1 MFDKFKNKIFGTK
14 EEVNEEDEK
23 LKKENEKAKKRE
35 EKLKQKEDVRIINK
49 LIDNWQN
56 TFGNLKNWNQEF
68 NGYTLSD
75 IEVHDY
81 GCSARI
87 YAPWGIDISDLEK
100 FRSVIES
107 GCKCEF
113 IYNIPQHKQF
123 AMAKFVYPEQVKINT
138 WKFTPAKVK
147 PWEFFCGYDVS
158 GEPVIFNLNDTPQI
172 LDAGQQRRG
181 KNGAID
187 HAIISWIHSC
197 DEKELTLYLF
207 QCAKNDLIKYKD
219 CKQVYCYADTLD
231 KILMALEHLEDELKR
246 RTKLFESMVSRA
258 DGNDNIFHYNKLHSN
273 NKIPYIIVV
282 IDEFIE
288 LMPDNSTDDKETKL
302 TKNKI
307 MKYLQKIGQWG
318 GALGLNYAILHQKP
332 SKELMPTFI
341 KNQSS
346 IRICFGFEDLVC
358 CAIVLG
364 DELAKYAHKL
374 PPRKAY
380 FSNNEGNGYL
390 YTSDLKGRIRMFIEP
405 SIKPNHRTL
414 FSDLEKLN
422 KPPQQP
428 KLIPNSTNM
437 RSETIPKPIDKG
449 TAPLPL
455 QIKEI
460 EKEEKANQEQNNKK
474 NETIMTPKVNT
485 TKLNVKIPN
494 GIMDFSAIDDTKTT
508 IDEKLKENIKNIPNY
523 VPYEPMNTKIV
534 IDQTN
539 LSLLKTE
546 KPKKKNK
553 EE

>member
-1 MFDKFKNKIFGTK
+1 ML
-14 EEVNEEDEK
+14 EK
-23 LKKENEKAKKRE
+23 LKIKIGLKNEDKTTQEKQELEEERINKKKEKQ
-35 EKLKQKEDVRIINK
+35 KQKEDAHIINQ
-49 LIDNWQN
+49 LVHNWQN
-56 TFGNLKNWNQEF
+56 TFANLENWNKEL
-68 NGYTLSD
+68 NGYTLNN
-75 IEVHDY
+75 IEVQDY
-81 GCSARI
+81 GLSARI
-87 YAPWGIDISDLEK
+87 YAPWGIDIFDLEK
-100 FRSVIES
+100 YVSIIES

-113 IYNIPQHKQF
+113 IYNIPQHRQF
-123 AMAKFVYPEQVKINT
+123 AMAQFVYPNQVKINER
-138 WKFTPAKVK
+138 KFSPEKVK
-147 PWEFFCGYDVS
+147 PWEFFCGYDLT
-158 GEPVIFNLNDTPQI
+158 GKPVIFNLNDTPQI

-187 HAIISWIHSC
+187 HAIVSWIHSC
-197 DEKELTLYLF
+197 DETEIMLYLF
-207 QCAKNDLIKYKD
+207 QGAKNDLIKYKN
-219 CKQVYCYADTLD
+219 CKQVYCYADTLE
-231 KILMALEHLEDELKR
+231 KILTALEHLEGELKH
-246 RTKLFESMVSRA
+246 RTKLFESMVSKA
-258 DGNDNIFHYNKLHSN
+258 DGNDNIFHYNKLHFSS
-273 NKIPYIIVV
+273 KLPYIIVV

-288 LMPDNSTDDKETKL
+288 LMPDNSTDDKTIKD
-302 TKNKI
+302 KKGKI
-307 MKYLQKIGQWG
+307 MKHLQQIGQWG
-318 GALGLNYAILHQKP
+318 GSLGINYAILHQKP

-346 IRICFGFEDLVC
+346 IRLCFGFEDLVC

-364 DELAKYAHKL
+364 DGLAKRAYKL

-380 FSNNEGNGYL
+380 FSNNEHNGYL

-437 RSETIPKPIDKG
+437 GKETVSKPSDKG

-460 EKEEKANQEQNNKK
+460 EKEEKVSQDQNNKK
-474 NETIMTPKVNT
+474 DETTMTPKINI

-508 IDEKLKENIKNIPNY
+508 IDEKVKENIKNIPNY
-523 VPYEPMNTKIV
+523 VPYEPMNTKVV

-553 EE
+553 ED

>member
-1 MFDKFKNKIFGTK
+1 MFDKFKNKFFCTK

-23 LKKENEKAKKRE
+23 IKKENEKAKKRE
-35 EKLKQKEDVRIINK
+35 EKLKQKEDARIINK

-100 FRSVIES
+100 FRSIIES

-138 WKFTPAKVK
+138 WKFTPVKVK

-231 KILMALEHLEDELKR
+231 KILIALEHLEDELKR

-258 DGNDNIFHYNKLHSN
+258 DGNDNIFHYNKLHPN

-288 LMPDNSTDDKETKL
+288 LMPDNSTDDKEIKQI
-302 TKNKI
+302 KGKI
-307 MKYLQKIGQWG
+307 MKHLQQIGQWG
-318 GALGLNYAILHQKP
+318 GSLGVNYAILHQKP
-332 SKELMPTFI
+332 SKELIPVFI

-380 FSNNEGNGYL
+380 FSNNEKNGYL
-390 YTSDLKGRIRMFIEP
+390 YTSNLKGRIRMFIEP
-405 SIKPNHRTL
+405 SIKPNHRDL

-422 KPPQQP
+422 KKPQTQP

-449 TAPLPL
+449 TAPLPSN
-455 QIKEI
+455 IKKISGDEI
-460 EKEEKANQEQNNKK
+460 KQESNS
-474 NETIMTPKVNT
+474 
-485 TKLNVKIPN
+485 KLPN
-494 GIMDFSAIDDTKTT
+494 GIINFDIIDNKKITF
-508 IDEKLKENIKNIPNY
+508 EQQVMENIKNIPNF
-523 VPYEPMNTKIV
+523 VPYEPVNTKIV

-539 LSLLKTE
+539 IGSLKTQ
-546 KPKKKNK
+546 KPVKKK
-553 EE
+553 